1 MTIVSVGPAPPW
13 RGGIADYHYAA
24 VEALRNRG
32 AEVDVLSFRKL
43 YPKLLFPGTS
53 PSDTGRGALA
63 PLGEQILQPLS
74 PASWRRAGRWVDER
88 NPAAVLFHWW
98 HPFFAPAYLGLL
110 RHLSTTPA
118 VGFLCHN
125 VSSHERLPG
134 GASLTRRLLR
144 KGSFFVVG
152 GHGLAEEVER
162 IRPGAEIA
170 IVLHPSYRLPHT
182 QQPHD
187 RAEARRKLGL
197 PEKGAVFLFFG
208 LVREYKGLDT
218 LLEALALLPPDAEWT
233 CLVAGEFYQSRE
245 PYDRLVESLGLAGR
259 VRLENR
265 YIANEEVPDYFAAT
279 DVTVL
284 PYRDATQS
292 GVAALSIAMRRP
304 VLSTRVG
311 ALPEMISEGENGW
324 LVPPE
329 DPAALA
335 GRLREIAADPD
346 HARLP
351 VCEGRGGLPSW
362 DDLAETVLRL
372 AAARKSGES

>member
-13 RGGIADYHYAA
+13 RGGIANYHYAA

-53 PSDTGRGALA
+53 ASDTGRGALP

-74 PASWRRAGRWVDER
+74 PASWRRAARWVDER
-88 NPAAVLFHWW
+88 DPATVLFHWW

-110 RHLSTTPA
+110 RHLSTTPR

-125 VSSHERLPG
+125 VSSHERMPG
-134 GASLTRRLLR
+134 GAYLTRRLLR
-144 KGSFFVVG
+144 KGTYFVVG
-152 GHGLAEEVER
+152 GHSLADEVER
-162 IRPGAEIA
+162 IRPGAEVA

-182 QQPHD
+182 ERTRD
-187 RAEARRKLGL
+187 RAEARERLGL
-197 PEKGAVFLFFG
+197 PAEGTVFLFFG

-218 LLEALALLPPDAEWT
+218 LLEALALLPPEAEWT
-233 CLVAGEFYQSRE
+233 CLVAGEFYQPRA
-245 PYDRLVESLGLAGR
+245 PYERMIESLGLAGR
-259 VRLENR
+259 VRLEDR

-284 PYRDATQS
+284 PYRNATQS
-292 GVAALSIAMRRP
+292 GVAALSIALERP

-335 GRLREIAADPD
+335 ERLGEIVADPD
-346 HARLP
+346 RARP
-351 VCEGRGGLPSW
+351 GVGDGRGGLPSW
-362 DDLAETVLRL
+362 DELAETVLRL
-372 AAARKSGES
+372 AAANNRGES